1 MKRTR
6 GSFTLEVF
14 AGKQSQVRAKPMSAR
29 ETRKITCSVA
39 TSQTPGCKCENS
51 NCPFGDKEVRPLLAS
66 GGLQPSAARCS
77 VSQMKVGELRVAL
90 RVIRDGIQTKKVRR
104 LHLVCALR
112 LLNGTN
118 VPWWLNF
125 PEEEQEQLRRALRE
139 ALPPATRVRSEAFSR
154 QFAPHACALH
164 PSHHACGR
172 RP

>member
-14 AGKQSQVRAKPMSAR
+14 AGKQSQVRAKPMSR
-29 ETRKITCSVA
+29 SHWQKLTWSVA
-39 TSQTPGCKCENS
+39 RLETTGCKCEDS
-51 NCPFGDKEVRPLLAS
+51 DCPFGDKEVRPSLAS

-77 VSQMKVGELRVAL
+77 VSQMIVGELRVAL